1 MADKKELAVTE
12 EEKMIT
18 VADGNAMEGLENIDE
33 TSVSL
38 PRIKL
43 LQATSP
49 EVQGEEYADLNLRAG
64 NLIEVISKEKVTG
77 EFIPVKVLPSTN
89 VLFVPRNAEGKAALK
104 LRKDDITDADLEQQG
119 AMICVSL
126 DGKTGDR
133 YGACNKCGLC
143 LFQGNDKPI
152 CQRSINVLVMLDT
165 GLPAVVSFRDTSY
178 KHGSRFLS
186 LLRNKALTGVRMQ
199 TCKYK
204 LMPTKKTRGDQ
215 QWYELSVVVNGKAT
229 EEEAAKAYEM
239 YKAYNSMDNINTLD
253 EQDDAVTQQKV
264 DDSEL
269 I

>member
-12 EEKMIT
+12 EKNVSVIPE
-18 VADGNAMEGLENIDE
+18 GNAMEGLENIDE
-33 TSVSL
+33 ASIAL
-38 PRIKL
+38 PRVKL

-64 NLIEVISKEKVTG
+64 NLIEIISKEKVSG

-104 LRKDDITDADLEQQG
+104 ARKSDITDADLEQQG
-119 AMICVSL
+119 AMICMAL
-126 DGKTGDR
+126 DGKVGDR

-152 CQRSINVLVMLDT
+152 CQRSINILVMLDT

-178 KHGSRFLS
+178 KHGNKFLS
-186 LLRNKALTGVRMQ
+186 LLRNKALMGTRIQ
-199 TCKYK
+199 ECKYK
-204 LMPTKKTRGDQ
+204 LMPTKRTRGDQ
-215 QWYELSVVVNGKAT
+215 QWYELTVIANGKAS
-229 EEEAAKAYEM
+229 EEETARAYEM
-239 YKAYNSMDNINTLD
+239 YKAYNNIDNINTIE
-253 EQDDAVTQQKV
+253 EQEQVVTSD

>member
-12 EEKMIT
+12 DKENLAVIPE
-18 VADGNAMEGLENIDE
+18 GNAMEGLENIDE

-64 NLIEVISKEKVTG
+64 NLIEVISKEKITG

-104 LRKDDITDADLEQQG
+104 LRKEDITDADLEQQG

-152 CQRSINVLVMLDT
+152 CQRSINILVMLDT
-165 GLPAVVSFRDTSY
+165 GMPAIVSFRDTSY

-229 EEEAAKAYEM
+229 EAEAAKAYEM
-239 YKAYNSMDNINTLD
+239 YKAYNSIDNINTV
-253 EQDDAVTQQKV
+253 DAQEETAIQP